1 MRLCVFCGSRFG
13 ARPVYEDAAR
23 ELGKTLARQRI
34 GLVYGGAGVRL
45 MGAMADAALEA
56 GGEVIGVIPRGVFTR
71 EVGHTKLSKLHV
83 VGSMHERKTLMAKE
97 SDAFLAM
104 PGGLGT
110 YDELFEILTWRQ
122 IGLHA
127 KPIGVLDVDGYFGP
141 LRAILDHAVS
151 EGFSDAPPVDVID
164 GSIERVLG
172 VLFGH

>member
-13 ARPVYEDAAR
+13 ARPVYEEAAR
-23 ELGKTLARQRI
+23 TLGQTLARQRI
-34 GLVYGGAGVRL
+34 GLVYGGASVGI

-71 EVGHTKLSKLHV
+71 EIAHAGLTKLHV
-83 VGSMHERKTLMAKE
+83 VGSMHERKALMAE
-97 SDAFLAM
+97 QSDAFLAM

-127 KPIGVLDVDGYFGP
+127 KPLGLLDVDGYFGP
-141 LRAILDHAVS
+141 FRGVLERAVS
-151 EGFSDAPPVDVID
+151 EGFSDAPPIDVID
-164 GSIERVLG
+164 ASIDRVLG
-172 VLFGH
+172 ALFGH